1 MEQEMNVGQKI
12 KKAQSLYRELELAEY
27 ELKHLVNFG
36 KAKVEYFIGNERVE
50 TNLRSLNAD
59 PYTTIKKGLE
69 LVIEDCKRE
78 LDKLIK

>member
-1 MEQEMNVGQKI
+1 MNTGQKI
-12 KKAQSLYRELELAEY
+12 KKAQRLYRELEMAECK
-27 ELKHLVNFG
+27 LKHLINYG
-36 KAKVEYFIGNERVE
+36 KAKVEYFINNGRVE

-59 PYTTIKKGLE
+59 PYTTVKEGLE